1 MKRYIFFL
9 IALLCLPLHPWPAW
23 GNIFQKYAKVIW
35 INQEEQVGAA
45 YGRGQKLLEFPILTG
60 DDETPTPPGTY
71 VIKSKVRDYHSR
83 KYDTPMPYSL
93 FFDYRGRAIHEGGVP
108 DPGEHSEWATHGC
121 IHVEQPY
128 MEWLYNWAETGSTVV
143 VVKGRRV
150 WDEELVKK
158 ADNRRIIE
166 EIEPSEESGAPQEL
180 EETRESDDPRESG
193 KDED

>member
-1 MKRYIFFL
+1 MKRHIFLL
-9 IALLCLPLHPWPAW
+9 IAVLCLPLHPWPAW
-23 GNIFQKYAKVIW
+23 GNIFQKYDKVIW
-35 INQEEQVGAA
+35 INQEEQIGAA
-45 YGRGQKLLEFPILTG
+45 YGRGQKQLEFPILSG

-108 DPGEHSEWATHGC
+108 DPGEQSKWATHGC

-128 MEWLYNWAETGSTVV
+128 MEWLYNWAETGRTVV

-150 WDEELVKK
+150 WEEELRKK
-158 ADNRRIIE
+158 PEDRRVIE
-166 EIEPSEESGAPQEL
+166 EIEIREPQEPEESQ
-180 EETRESDDPRESG
+180 ESDDPRESEEN
-193 KDED
+193 ED

>member
-1 MKRYIFFL
+1 MKKSIY
-9 IALLCLPLHPWPAW
+9 LLLAVLCTNLYPVCSYA
-23 GNIFQKYAKVIW
+23 NIFQKYNKVIW
-35 INQEEQVGAA
+35 INQEEQVGTA

-83 KYDTPMPYSL
+83 KYNQPMPYSL

-108 DPGEHSEWATHGC
+108 APGEQSEWATHGC

-128 MEWLYNWAETGSTVV
+128 MEWLYNWAETGRTVV

-150 WDEELVKK
+150 WEEEIGKEAKK
-158 ADNRRIIE
+158 AFIDRREVVEESEVIEDQEEREETEETGEIE
-166 EIEPSEESGAPQEL
+166 EN
-180 EETRESDDPRESG
+180 
-193 KDED
+193 ED

>member
-1 MKRYIFFL
+1 MKRYIIFL
-9 IALLCLPLHPWPAW
+9 IAILCLPLHPWPAW
-23 GNIFQKYAKVIW
+23 GNIFQKHAKVIW
-35 INQEEQVGAA
+35 INQEEQIGAA

-108 DPGEHSEWATHGC
+108 DPGEQSEWATHGC

-128 MEWLYNWAETGSTVV
+128 MEWLYNWAETGRTMV

-150 WDEELVKK
+150 WEEDLARKTVY
-158 ADNRRIIE
+158 RRDIE
-166 EIEPSEESGAPQEL
+166 EIEITEESREPQEM
-180 EETRESDDPRESG
+180 EETQDREESQDRG
-193 KDED
+193 ENED